1 MNSLNRGLTAAA
13 AYTPSGG
20 YARARKWGRELAPSE
35 ARSLAWA
42 ALLLGAAMACAVVL
56 KNAGYSL
63 HPVWAVLVM
72 GAMAAIAERSGVAV
86 NDRVEMS
93 ASFLPIVFAAVALG
107 PLAGFVA
114 GAVSNAAD
122 FRRPLLRW
130 VTYTPI
136 RALTGGAAGMVA
148 IWLGGG
154 SGFGH
159 YLLISSVA
167 AIALI
172 VVDAFFNSLT
182 LTVRSG
188 ANVFSYPSAVLPIFA
203 LALPLYGPLIGL
215 FVYGY
220 HAYSLLVAVVFFVP
234 ALALQRLIHLYQ
246 QEKEASRHLA
256 AANSR
261 LRTANVRF
269 ATGLVAMLE
278 ESDPYTAGHS
288 LAVATY
294 SLDIAKRMA
303 LPEDDCDLVYLCA
316 LVHDIGKY
324 RLPTSL
330 LEKAGPLNLDERR
343 LMEKHPEYG
352 EQLLHKIEVED
363 SGRIGLIVRHHHE
376 RVDGNGYP
384 DGLTEDQIPLLS
396 KIITAA
402 DSYNAMTSRRPYRD
416 ALPSQVARLRLAQA
430 VGSQFDTAVVAAFE
444 AILTS
449 SDEDYRTAVGSRF
462 VFDRGNPVGGD
473 SSPVFVAAHG
483 TS

>member
-1 MNSLNRGLTAAA
+1 MRNQGPAELRSLVWAAGLLSAAA
-13 AYTPSGG
+13 AC
-20 YARARKWGRELAPSE
+20 
-35 ARSLAWA
+35 A
-42 ALLLGAAMACAVVL
+42 AVL
-56 KNAGYSL
+56 TDAGYRL
-63 HPVWAVLVM
+63 HPLWAVLVM
-72 GAMAAIAERSGVAV
+72 GAMAAIAERSGVLV

-107 PLAGFVA
+107 PLAGFAA
-114 GAVSNAAD
+114 GAISNAAD
-122 FRRPLLRW
+122 ARPPILRW
-130 VTYTPI
+130 VTYTPV
-136 RALTGGAAGMVA
+136 RALTGAAAGMVA
-148 IWLGGG
+148 IWLGRG

-172 VVDAFFNSLT
+172 VVDAFFNSFT
-182 LTVRSG
+182 LAVRRS

-246 QEKEASRHLA
+246 QEREASRHLV
-256 AANSR
+256 AANAR

-294 SLDIAKRMA
+294 SRDIAERMG
-303 LPEDDCDLVYLCA
+303 LSEDDQSLVHLCA

-324 RLPTSL
+324 KVKPEILG
-330 LEKAGPLNLDERR
+330 KAGPLTLEERR
-343 LMEKHPEYG
+343 EMEKHPEYG
-352 EQLLHKIEVED
+352 EQLLHKVEVED
-363 SGRIGLIVRHHHE
+363 SDRIGLIVRHHHE

-384 DGLTEDQIPLLS
+384 DGLKEAEIPLLS
-396 KIITAA
+396 KIITVA

-430 VGSQFDTAVVAAFE
+430 VGSQFDTSVVAAFE
-444 AILTS
+444 AILTAA
-449 SDEDYRTAVGSRF
+449 DEAYRTAVGPRF
-462 VFDRGNPVGGD
+462 VFDRAGHHTET
-473 SSPVFVAAHG
+473 VALAAAEAL
-483 TS
+483 T